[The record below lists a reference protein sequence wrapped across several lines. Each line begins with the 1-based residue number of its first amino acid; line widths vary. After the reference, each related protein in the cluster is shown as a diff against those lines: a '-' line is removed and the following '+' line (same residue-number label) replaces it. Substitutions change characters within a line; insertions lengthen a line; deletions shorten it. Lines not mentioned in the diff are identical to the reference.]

1 MKHIKLFEEF
11 INESEIFA
19 DKVDMTPVE
28 FEKFKESY
36 LKLNKDNKID
46 IDGSDSWG
54 FRKGAKDGHWKYDS
68 DSMKL
73 YHDEHRKQVLGL
85 INFYNTTKKDHP
97 WS

>member
-36 LKLNKDNKID
+36 LKLNKDKEIQVGKNRD
-46 IDGSDSWG
+46 I
-54 FRKGAKDGHWKYDS
+54 
-68 DSMKL
+68 
-73 YHDEHRKQVLGL
+73 
-85 INFYNTTKKDHP
+85 
-97 WS
+97 